1 MTDQTRW
8 GIDLVHTKNKAI
20 KRQKD
25 IIIRALS
32 EVERLEE
39 QYIVELMM
47 EIEAIYERKYGDNKA
62 NKVILQVSVTDL
74 KKYFFSL
81 RKSVLCVH
89 LAVFRWYTRLS
100 GGQGVDTFSVFGV
113 RLGHFIK
120 TSVKTQ
126 TARDIDI
133 LKTKICGRNIYAQK
147 KKKSIVN

>member
-1 MTDQTRW
+1 
-8 GIDLVHTKNKAI
+8 
-20 KRQKD
+20 
-25 IIIRALS
+25 
-32 EVERLEE
+32 
-39 QYIVELMM
+39 
-47 EIEAIYERKYGDNKA
+47 
-62 NKVILQVSVTDL
+62 VTDL

-120 TSVKTQ
+120 PSVKTQ

-133 LKTKICGRNIYAQK
+133 LKTKICGRNIYA
-147 KKKSIVN
+147 